1 VQNDLK
7 RIQGQNQGQFVL
19 DKVKEIKN
27 CLAFSPPQVI
37 LTHLRR
43 CLVFNQQRMQHQQN
57 KKCCLKI

>member
-43 CLVFNQQRMQHQQN
+43 CLVFNQQRMQHQ
-57 KKCCLKI
+57 